1 MIYIVHVFVS
11 DSQDYW
17 SDDGCE
23 VVATGSDV
31 TVCECMHLT
40 NFAVLM
46 SPIKQVEY
54 AFWTRKIKYL
64 ISVTIP
70 KF

>member
-54 AFWTRKIKYL
+54 AF
-64 ISVTIP
+64 
-70 KF
+70 